1 MTTANCMAVEFEG
14 SLENKRENL
23 KRQAEDLRRKHITG
37 SGRMHRIRRFTC
49 P

>member
-1 MTTANCMAVEFEG
+1 MTAANCMAVEFAG

-23 KRQAEDLRRKHITG
+23 KRHAEDLRRKHITG
-37 SGRMHRIRRFTC
+37 SSRMHRIRRFTS